1 MRVINH
7 KVKKIIKCFIFLWCF
22 SFCNN
27 VQAYIAFDVR
37 PNDSNMSLE
46 DYEDYRQGVLSDEKL
61 QKYLEPEIAKW
72 KKEIAQT
79 ECSQIVRDFY
89 DSFNDITYPIS
100 EFDII
105 VRESSKYSTMEEFI
119 GMTNIQLIYLSS
131 CKKPIQASEEL
142 KSLIISI
149 KNNSQNFTDLSAY
162 QKNVIDSKFLEI
174 QKEISALPNNQT
186 SLEQLNILQSK
197 YSYIYIGDIN
207 YGKKFAQI
215 IASKEREI
223 KQHIYAQETKKPYDN
238 INNSNVNTVQKKS
251 NTPETKSSSI
261 PWVKIMF
268 ISDIILAIAAAIFSH
283 RNFKKKYAEYPIV
296 NENGF
301 STIVN
306 DLQLSFSS
314 AYRFFYSMIIPL
326 VFSYM
331 LASFGNNVLFSIGAS
346 ILLATV
352 IIYSAAIFGTYNSGI
367 YISSKLNILN
377 VPAKNL
383 ENSFI
388 DWITLKPIRDSILRR
403 EIKITDINYAHFST
417 FTTRHSKDKYGI
429 YHSRI
434 HHYALNIAGN
444 FGSIM
449 LDFRSS
455 QKRDEL
461 AGYLRQASDDLNHK
475 ITIRH
480 I

>member
-7 KVKKIIKCFIFLWCF
+7 KVKKIIKYFIFLWCF

-46 DYEDYRQGVLSDEKL
+46 DYEEYRQGVLSDEKL

-105 VRESSKYSTMEEFI
+105 VRESGKYPTMEDFI

-131 CKKPIQASEEL
+131 CKKPIPASEEL
-142 KSLIISI
+142 KNLIISI

-162 QKNVIDSKFLEI
+162 QKNVINSKFLEI
-174 QKEISALPNNQT
+174 QKEISALPNNQTSLPNNQT

-207 YGKKFAQI
+207 YGKKFVQI

-238 INNSNVNTVQKKS
+238 INNSNVNTVQKNPMHLKQ
-251 NTPETKSSSI
+251 N
-261 PWVKIMF
+261 
-268 ISDIILAIAAAIFSH
+268 LAQ
-283 RNFKKKYAEYPIV
+283 YL
-296 NENGF
+296 G
-301 STIVN
+301 
-306 DLQLSFSS
+306 
-314 AYRFFYSMIIPL
+314 
-326 VFSYM
+326 
-331 LASFGNNVLFSIGAS
+331 
-346 ILLATV
+346 
-352 IIYSAAIFGTYNSGI
+352 
-367 YISSKLNILN
+367 
-377 VPAKNL
+377 
-383 ENSFI
+383 
-388 DWITLKPIRDSILRR
+388 LK
-403 EIKITDINYAHFST
+403 
-417 FTTRHSKDKYGI
+417 
-429 YHSRI
+429 
-434 HHYALNIAGN
+434 
-444 FGSIM
+444 
-449 LDFRSS
+449 
-455 QKRDEL
+455 
-461 AGYLRQASDDLNHK
+461 
-475 ITIRH
+475 
-480 I
+480 